1 LLVEKN
7 ALLNEKGQ
15 TVTHSYPHCWRCHN
29 PIVLR
34 ATHQWF
40 ISLDQKGLRAKA
52 LDQVDRV
59 VKWVPQWGRDRI
71 RGMLETRPDWCIS
84 RQRTW
89 GEPFIDEP
97 FMNRVADAVEKE
109 GAGIWYRAPVTDFL
123 PKGHACPKCK
133 GTAFRKE
140 TDILDVWFDSAVSF
154 AAVKPPMQVPV
165 DLYLE
170 GTD

>member
-40 ISLDQKGLRAKA
+40 ISLDQKGLSAKA

-89 GEPFIDEP
+89 GVPIPIVRCEKCDEPFIDQP

-109 GAGIWYRAPVTDFL
+109 GSGIWYRELFL
-123 PKGHACPKCK
+123 DPKHACAKC
-133 GTAFRKE
+133 GGASFVKE
-140 TDILDVWFDSAVSF
+140 TDIL
-154 AAVKPPMQVPV
+154 
-165 DLYLE
+165 
-170 GTD
+170 